1 MASRSEQASGGIPHA
16 KYFVFFTVLLDAMG
30 IGIIVPVTPDLIRE
44 LSDLPLSQAAL
55 WGGYL
60 SFVYA
65 LMQFVFGSTIGNLS
79 DRFGRR
85 PVLLVSLAALAADYV
100 IMGFAPTLWLLFVGR
115 FIAGIAGA
123 TYSTA
128 NAFIA
133 DVTPPDKRAQNFGLI
148 GAGFGLGFVLGP
160 LIGGL
165 VGELGT
171 RAPFFAAAGLA
182 MLNFLYGLVVLPE
195 SLARENRRRFSWAR
209 ANPLGFARQISKFPT
224 VAWFFAAMVLF
235 NLAHFVY
242 PSVWSFYTKEAFA
255 WSSAEVGL
263 SLAAV
268 GVGFAVVQ
276 GWLIRFILPKL
287 GEVRTTVL
295 GFVVSIA
302 GLLLLAFAT
311 QGWMVYAL
319 MPLTA
324 LGAIITPAIT
334 ALMSNR
340 IADDAQGELQGALSS
355 LAGITLIVSPV
366 VMTQLFGYFSG
377 PATPY
382 YFPGA
387 PFLAAG
393 LIMALA
399 LVPFRAGLRA
409 GRGPMNES

>member
-1 MASRSEQASGGIPHA
+1 MASPPRTKSGEIPHA

-65 LMQFVFGSTIGNLS
+65 LMQFVCGSTIGNLS
-79 DRFGRR
+79 DCFGRR
-85 PVLLVSLAALAADYV
+85 PVLLVSLGALAVDYV

-133 DVTPPDKRAQNFGLI
+133 DVTPPEKRAQNFGLI

-182 MLNFLYGLVVLPE
+182 MLNFFYGLVVLPE
-195 SLARENRRRFSWAR
+195 SLAPENRRKFSWAR

-224 VAWFFAAMVLF
+224 VAWFLAAMVLF

-242 PSVWSFYTKEAFA
+242 PAVWSFYTKEAFA

-263 SLAAV
+263 SLAVV
-268 GVGFAVVQ
+268 GIGFAVVQ
-276 GWLIRFILPKL
+276 GWLIRHILPKL
-287 GEVRTTVL
+287 GEVKTTVL

-311 QGWMVYAL
+311 QGWRVYAL
-319 MPLTA
+319 MPLIA

-340 IADDAQGELQGALSS
+340 IADDAQGELQGALAS
-355 LAGITLIVSPV
+355 LSGITLIISPIL
-366 VMTQLFGYFSG
+366 MTQLFGYFSG
-377 PATPY
+377 PATPF

-399 LVPFRAGLRA
+399 LIPFSAGLRA
-409 GRGPMNES
+409 VRRSMDEP